1 MIGPRTIIV
10 SSKTDTAPRL
20 LRGSANEGYTANRM
34 YYGEK
39 FNALTH
45 LVGAVLA
52 LAGTVVLI
60 VLAALDG
67 DPWKVVSVSVYGA
80 TLALLYSFS
89 TLYHSL
95 RGQAKRIFREL
106 DHLSIYLLIAGSYTP
121 FCLVTLRGPWGWS
134 LFGVVWGLAVLGSL
148 QEMRAKGG
156 ARILSVVIY
165 VAMGWVA
172 LVALVPLL
180 RPLGP
185 VGFAWVAAGGLF
197 YTIGIVFYALDARL
211 THAHGVWHLFV
222 IGGSATQY
230 IAILLYV
237 L

>member
-1 MIGPRTIIV
+1 
-10 SSKTDTAPRL
+10 
-20 LRGSANEGYTANRM
+20 M

-45 LVGAVLA
+45 LVGAVMA

-60 VLAALDG
+60 VLAVLDG
-67 DPWKVVSVSVYGA
+67 DPWKLAGVSIYGV
-80 TLALLYSFS
+80 TLTLLYSFS

-95 RGQAKRIFREL
+95 RGRAKNILRKL
-106 DHLSIYLLIAGSYTP
+106 DHHSIYLLIAGSYTP

-134 LFGVVWGLAVLGSL
+134 LLGVVWGLAVLGSL
-148 QEMRAKGG
+148 QELKPRSA
-156 ARILSVVIY
+156 ARRLSVAIY
-165 VAMGWVA
+165 VVMGWVI

-180 RPLGP
+180 KALGP
-185 VGFAWVAAGGLF
+185 AGFAWVAAGGLF
-197 YTIGIVFYALDARL
+197 YTVGIVFYALDIRL

-222 IGGSATQY
+222 IAGSATHY
-230 IAILLYV
+230 VAILHYV

>member
-1 MIGPRTIIV
+1 
-10 SSKTDTAPRL
+10 
-20 LRGSANEGYTANRM
+20 M

-39 FNALTH
+39 FNAVSH

-52 LAGTVVLI
+52 LAGAVVLV

-67 DPWKVVSVSVYGA
+67 DPWKVVSVSIYGA
-80 TLALLYSFS
+80 TLVLLYSVS

-95 RGQAKRIFREL
+95 RGRAKDIMRKM
-106 DHLSIYLLIAGSYTP
+106 DHQSIYLLIAGSYTP

-134 LFGVVWGLAVLGSL
+134 LLGVVWGLAALGSL
-148 QEMRAKGG
+148 QELRPRNE
-156 ARILSVVIY
+156 ARVLSVVIY
-165 VAMGWVA
+165 VVMGWVI

-180 RPLGP
+180 RALGP
-185 VGFAWVAAGGLF
+185 EGFAWVAAGGLF
-197 YTIGIVFYALDARL
+197 YTFGIVFYALDNRL

-222 IGGSATQY
+222 IAGSATQY
-230 IAILLYV
+230 VAILRHV